1 MPIVTLIK
9 PSLLVLGP
17 VTPLCPDM
25 AMPCPKGTCHNS
37 SKLSHD
43 TLLHRCEVK
52 PRVGSDWLLSLFKL
66 QPCLELCRFIQA
78 LLKTKVARWKE
89 HFLLGTYEKTPM
101 QHSLERMVYHSRYT
115 TGKKGV
121 TLGVS

>member
-9 PSLLVLGP
+9 PPLLVLGP

-25 AMPCPKGTCHNS
+25 AMPCPKDTCHNS

-43 TLLHRCEVK
+43 ALFHRCEAK
-52 PRVGSDWLLSLFKL
+52 LWVGSDRLLRLSKL

-78 LLKTKVARWKE
+78 LLKTKVAGWKT
-89 HFLLGTYEKTPM
+89 HFLLGTCENPPV
-101 QHSLERMVYHSRYT
+101 QHSSERMAYHSRYASR
-115 TGKKGV
+115 KKGV
-121 TLGVS
+121 SLGVS